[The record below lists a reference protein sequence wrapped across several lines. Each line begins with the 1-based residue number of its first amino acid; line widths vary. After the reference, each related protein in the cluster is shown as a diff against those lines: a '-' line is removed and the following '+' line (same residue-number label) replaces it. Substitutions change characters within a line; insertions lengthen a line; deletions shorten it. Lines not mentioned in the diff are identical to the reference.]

1 MACSDNY
8 IHFVC
13 EQLAVTGEVRAK
25 KMFGDWLIYIDE
37 KPVVLACDNQCYV
50 KMLPEI
56 ATLMDG
62 ALTAP
67 PYPGAKPHYLLDIE
81 HRSEAIKVV
90 KPYFHFYPIPSR
102 AGKNNSTSRH
112 AITHNQQQKKLQLCL
127 MRFCM
132 TIRRNI

>member
-13 EQLAVTGEVRAK
+13 EQLTVTGEVRAK

-56 ATLMDG
+56 EALMDG

-90 KPYFHFYPIPSR
+90 ETLLPLIPYPKPRQNKQFNISPCNHPQ
-102 AGKNNSTSRH
+102 STAKESH
-112 AITHNQQQKKLQLCL
+112 K
-127 MRFCM
+127 
-132 TIRRNI
+132 

>member
-13 EQLAVTGEVRAK
+13 EQLAITGEVRAK

-56 ATLMDG
+56 EALMDG

-81 HRSEAIKVV
+81 QRSEAIKVV
-90 KPYFHFYPIPSR
+90 ETLLPLIPYPKPH
-102 AGKNNSTSRH
+102 
-112 AITHNQQQKKLQLCL
+112 QKKQ
-127 MRFCM
+127 F
-132 TIRRNI
+132 NISPCNHPQSTAKETPVAFDALLYDHQK